1 MKKMCFMLVMIASLQ
16 SGFSQT
22 NDGNQKILDSMSQ
35 KAIYYL
41 QQKETDSIYL
51 MAGGNFKNNISQE
64 DFKNIMEGQVYP
76 LNDFKNV
83 AFVKTVNAIN
93 KYKVN
98 GSPELQLFIGLDRD
112 NKLETF
118 LIQPFS
124 DN

>member
-1 MKKMCFMLVMIASLQ
+1 MKKTGLLLIMVISLH

-22 NDGNQKILDSMSQ
+22 NNVNQKILDSVSR

-41 QQKETDSIYL
+41 QQKQTDSLYSI
-51 MAGGNFKNNISQE
+51 GGKRFKEQLSQE
-64 DFKNIMEGQVYP
+64 DFKNIMEGRVFP

-83 AFVKTVNAIN
+83 AFVKTDHAIN
-93 KYKVN
+93 KYKVD
-98 GSPELQLFIGLDRD
+98 GSPELQLLIGLDRD